1 MQATPS
7 FVDTNI
13 QSSAHDSIVDAR
25 TALLLYKEYQKL
37 AADGADKFKTILK
50 ELYDKGRLLKWKI
63 PCTQTDDDTAVDK
76 FDYRKG
82 RQGRLVAKVKSVEQQ
97 LGKEL
102 RK

>member
-1 MQATPS
+1 MYICVQRTEKSAKS
-7 FVDTNI
+7 ACRFSSLFFVDTNI

-76 FDYRKG
+76 FE
-82 RQGRLVAKVKSVEQQ
+82 S
-97 LGKEL
+97 EL
-102 RK
+102 QEIM